1 MSTMFGWRSGRRG
14 GNRKLGRLGLALA
27 VAAVAALTAAC
38 TGSPTG
44 VSQSELEGKWRW
56 VRSTGGI
63 TGGVRTPDTEG
74 HGYELEFEGDSVVLR
89 RPGVL
94 EIVAWT
100 GYTLGV
106 GEEETALAGQNV
118 IRYEVSPFG
127 FDEQAIDRVGDELT
141 LTDPCCDGFTWEF
154 VKR

>member
-1 MSTMFGWRSGRRG
+1 MRTMYERPSSGTRGGRRL
-14 GNRKLGRLGLALA
+14 RRLG
-27 VAAVAALTAAC
+27 AAAATAAALTAAC
-38 TGSPTG
+38 TASLTG
-44 VSQSELEGKWRW
+44 VSSSELDGTWHW

-100 GYTLGV
+100 EYALGV
-106 GEEETALAGQNV
+106 GEAGTALAGRDV
-118 IRYEVSPFG
+118 IRYEISPFG
-127 FDEQAIDRVGDELT
+127 FDEQAIQRAGDQLV
-141 LTDPCCDGFTWEF
+141 LVDPCCDGFTWEF
-154 VKR
+154 VK

>member
-1 MSTMFGWRSGRRG
+1 MRLMRGRRSGGTGGSRRPIRIG
-14 GNRKLGRLGLALA
+14 VA
-27 VAAVAALTAAC
+27 VVVALTAAC
-38 TGSPTG
+38 TGSSTG
-44 VSQSELEGKWRW
+44 VSRGDLDGTWHW

-63 TGGVRTPDTEG
+63 AGGVRTPDTEG
-74 HGYELEFEGDSVVLR
+74 HGYELEFDGDSVVLR

-106 GEEETALAGQNV
+106 GEEGSALAGQDV

-127 FDEQAIDRVGDELT
+127 FDEQAIHRAGDQLT
-141 LTDPCCDGFTWEF
+141 LMDPCCDGFTWEF
-154 VKR
+154 VK